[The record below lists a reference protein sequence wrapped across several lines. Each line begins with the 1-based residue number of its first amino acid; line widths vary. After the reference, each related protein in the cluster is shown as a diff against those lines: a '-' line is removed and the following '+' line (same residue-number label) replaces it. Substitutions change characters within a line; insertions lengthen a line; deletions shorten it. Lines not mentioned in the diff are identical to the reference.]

1 MSLLIDSN
9 TDCSSLS
16 LTEIR
21 MRVANIKAR
30 WSDEEREVRADQGR
44 RRRQNL
50 GELLGGQLPTEL
62 HLSHVEF
69 GPNSDPNSDRESR
82 DLSPVF

>member
-1 MSLLIDSN
+1 MSLMIDSN
-9 TDCSSLS
+9 TDCCSLS

-50 GELLGGQLPTEL
+50 GELLGGHLPTEL
-62 HLSHVEF
+62 HLSHVELAVE
-69 GPNSDPNSDRESR
+69 SDLASD
-82 DLSPVF
+82 DLDEHPRLF